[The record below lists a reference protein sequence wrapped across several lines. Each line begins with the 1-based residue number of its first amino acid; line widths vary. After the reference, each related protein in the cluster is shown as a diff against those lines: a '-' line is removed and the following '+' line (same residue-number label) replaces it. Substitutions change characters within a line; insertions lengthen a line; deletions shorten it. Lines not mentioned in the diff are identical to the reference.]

1 MMTQQDKVLVV
12 MGGISAER
20 EVSLA
25 TGKACIEALD
35 TLGLAYGCYDFTG
48 NVSELIATL
57 GSGYTVM
64 LNALHGT
71 YGEDGRIQAIG
82 DLMQIPYSHSG
93 VLASALAM
101 NKAASL
107 QIFQANG
114 LPIAESVCLD
124 HAAIGE
130 CTDWPLPLPLVV
142 KPIAEG
148 SSIGVIIYRDGEDFA
163 EHQAAI
169 LKEAERGALLFEE
182 YIPGQELTVSV
193 IDDARAIQALGVTEL
208 FTGED
213 FYDYTA
219 KYSTV
224 SGATHVCPAEIPTA
238 LRDELMQAACTA
250 HKILSLCGVSRS
262 DFRHD
267 PAQNRWVILETN
279 TQPGMTQT
287 SLLPE
292 QAAQF
297 GWSFPELIQKILIA
311 ARYD

>member
-1 MMTQQDKVLVV
+1 MTQLGKILVV
-12 MGGISAER
+12 MGGVSAER

-25 TGKACIEALD
+25 TGEACIQALD
-35 TLGLAYGCYDFTG
+35 QLGLAYGSYDFTG
-48 NVSELIATL
+48 NLPDFIATL
-57 GSGYTVM
+57 DSGYTVM

-82 DLMQIPYSHSG
+82 DLMHIPYSHSG

-101 NKAASL
+101 NKAVSL
-107 QIFQANG
+107 KIFQASG
-114 LPIAESVCLD
+114 LSIADSVCLD
-124 HAAIGE
+124 HGAIGE

-142 KPIAEG
+142 KPVAEG
-148 SSIGVIIYRDGEDFA
+148 SSIGVLIYRDGEAFA

-182 YIPGQELTVSV
+182 YIAGQELTVSV
-193 IDDARAIQALGVTEL
+193 IDDGDHVQALGVTEL
-208 FTGED
+208 FTGET

-224 SGATHVCPAEIPTA
+224 SGASHVCPAEIPTT
-238 LRDELMQAACTA
+238 LRDDLMRAACTA
-250 HKILSLCGVSRS
+250 HQVLGLRGVSRS

-267 PAQNRWVILETN
+267 PAQNRWTILETN
-279 TQPGMTQT
+279 TQPGMTET

-297 GWSFPELIQKILIA
+297 GWSFPMLIQKILTA
-311 ARYD
+311 ARHD